1 MATALF
7 NTTRSSNL
15 YHHHSVLPPF
25 SQRFH
30 LHRQNF
36 FFLATPRC
44 LRRLA
49 VVGGPP
55 SPPSPDPPPPENTTQ
70 LEGVVGAVTRVEDR
84 VKIFLAV
91 LIWMSLFFWVTVV
104 DGMVFPNKVKKTEIV
119 FVSPTG
125 EEISNRK
132 QLEQYLKS
140 HPGIPGSAKFDWTTS
155 GTPRRRSARISEKTK
170 STPSPDKE
178 PPKKRGRT
186 KSSGSKKDTD
196 EGDKPKG
203 GVENS
208 NVQEEDS
215 EMTHPKEKGNVTVKD
230 SFGEIEKADDMV
242 SEEKDKM
249 AVAFI
254 GTYGVN
260 YGRIADNLPSPLAV
274 VTFLKAAKIRNIRIY
289 DADHSVLTAFRNTG
303 IEIIVGLGNE
313 FLKDISVGEDRA
325 MNWVKENVEP
335 FIRSGTIISGIAVGN
350 EILGGT
356 TVELWEVLL
365 PAAKNVYSAL
375 RRLGLPTRVEVSS
388 PHSEAVFANS
398 YPPSACTF
406 RDDVVPFM
414 KPLLAFFWQIG
425 SPFYINAYPF
435 LAYKSDPSHIDLNYA
450 LFEHS
455 DGIYDAKT
463 KLRYDNMFDAMVD
476 ASYAALEKAGF
487 PKVPVI
493 VSDTGWASKGD
504 ADEAGATVK
513 NARTYNRNLRKRL
526 NKRKGTPHRP
536 DMVARAYVFAL
547 FNENLKPGSTSE
559 RNFGLFKPDG
569 SIAYDIGF
577 TGLKYSS
584 ATRSRF
590 GTSLNAL
597 VSACVFMFLVLHRLL
612 PL

>member
-15 YHHHSVLPPF
+15 CHHHSVLPPF

-30 LHRQNF
+30 IRRQNI
-36 FFLATPRC
+36 FFLVTPRR

-55 SPPSPDPPPPENTTQ
+55 SSPSPDPPPPENTTQ
-70 LEGVVGAVTRVEDR
+70 LEGVVGAVTRIEDR

-104 DGMVFPNKVKKTEIV
+104 DGMGKGKGKKGSRFKDCNNNKMGTEDEIVSVELPAPSSWKKLFFPNKVKTEIV

-125 EEISNRK
+125 EEFSNRN

-140 HPGIPGSAKFDWTTS
+140 HPRSPAIAEFDWTTS

-186 KSSGSKKDTD
+186 KSPGSKKDTD
-196 EGDKPKG
+196 E
-203 GVENS
+203 E
-208 NVQEEDS
+208 
-215 EMTHPKEKGNVTVKD
+215 
-230 SFGEIEKADDMV
+230 
-242 SEEKDKM
+242 
-249 AVAFI
+249 
-254 GTYGVN
+254 
-260 YGRIADNLPSPLAV
+260 
-274 VTFLKAAKIRNIRIY
+274 
-289 DADHSVLTAFRNTG
+289 

-335 FIRSGTIISGIAVGN
+335 FIRSGTKISGIAVGN

-356 TVELWEVLL
+356 TVELWEVLF

-375 RRLGLPTRVEVSS
+375 RRLGLHTRVEVL
-388 PHSEAVFANS
+388 HTRRLAVFANS

-493 VSDTGWASKGD
+493 VSETGWASKGD

-513 NARTYNRNLRKRL
+513 NAITYNRNLRKRL
-526 NKRKGTPHRP
+526 NKRKGTPYRP

-547 FNENLKPGSTSE
+547 FNENLKPGPTSE

-569 SIAYDIGF
+569 SIAYDVGF

-612 PL
+612 PLS

>member
-104 DGMVFPNKVKKTEIV
+104 DGMGFSEFSFASVFKGSQQQKMGTEDEIVSVELPAPSSWKKLFFPNKVKKTEIV

-125 EEISNRK
+125 EEINNRK

-140 HPGIPGSAKFDWTTS
+140 HPGSPAIAEFDWTTS

-196 EGDKPKG
+196 EG
-203 GVENS
+203 
-208 NVQEEDS
+208 
-215 EMTHPKEKGNVTVKD
+215 
-230 SFGEIEKADDMV
+230 
-242 SEEKDKM
+242 
-249 AVAFI
+249 
-254 GTYGVN
+254 
-260 YGRIADNLPSPLAV
+260 
-274 VTFLKAAKIRNIRIY
+274 
-289 DADHSVLTAFRNTG
+289 

-335 FIRSGTIISGIAVGN
+335 FIRSGTKISGIAVGN
-350 EILGGT
+350 DILGGT

-375 RRLGLPTRVEVSS
+375 RRLGLHTRVEVSS
-388 PHSEAVFANS
+388 LHSEAVFANS

-487 PKVPVI
+487 PKVPV
-493 VSDTGWASKGD
+493 
-504 ADEAGATVK
+504 K

-526 NKRKGTPHRP
+526 NKRKGTPYRP

-547 FNENLKPGSTSE
+547 FNENQKPGPTSE

-584 ATRSRF
+584 ATRPRF

-597 VSACVFMFLVLHRLL
+597 VSTCVFMFLVLHRLL
-612 PL
+612 PMS

>member
-15 YHHHSVLPPF
+15 CHHHSVLPPF

-30 LHRQNF
+30 IRRQNI
-36 FFLATPRC
+36 FFLVTPRR

-55 SPPSPDPPPPENTTQ
+55 SSPSPDPPPPENTTQ
-70 LEGVVGAVTRVEDR
+70 LEGVVGAVTRIEDR

-104 DGMVFPNKVKKTEIV
+104 DGMGKGKGKKGSRFKDCNNNKMGTEDEIVSVELPAPSSWKKLFFPNKVKTEIV

-125 EEISNRK
+125 EEFSNRK

-140 HPGIPGSAKFDWTTS
+140 HPGSPAIAEFDWTTS

-186 KSSGSKKDTD
+186 KSPGSKKDTD
-196 EGDKPKG
+196 E
-203 GVENS
+203 E
-208 NVQEEDS
+208 
-215 EMTHPKEKGNVTVKD
+215 
-230 SFGEIEKADDMV
+230 
-242 SEEKDKM
+242 
-249 AVAFI
+249 
-254 GTYGVN
+254 
-260 YGRIADNLPSPLAV
+260 
-274 VTFLKAAKIRNIRIY
+274 
-289 DADHSVLTAFRNTG
+289 

-335 FIRSGTIISGIAVGN
+335 FIRSGTKISGIAVGN

-375 RRLGLPTRVEVSS
+375 RRLGLHTRVEVSS
-388 PHSEAVFANS
+388 PHSETVFANS
-398 YPPSACTF
+398 YPPSDCTF

-414 KPLLAFFWQIG
+414 KPLLAFFWPIG

-493 VSDTGWASKGD
+493 VSETGWASKGD

-513 NARTYNRNLRKRL
+513 NAITYNRNLRKRL
-526 NKRKGTPHRP
+526 NKRKGTPYRP

-547 FNENLKPGSTSE
+547 FNENLKPGPTSE

-612 PL
+612 PLS